1 MKRIAI
7 LLTLTFLALCLAAM
21 LVGCGGGD
29 NEADKARAR
38 ELMLEGDAWIEKA
51 EAEYETIATAMEEM
65 GGARTSDDDADVD
78 ESELESLR
86 EEIESASENMEEPLQ
101 EARTV
106 FQAIVSLNDVVD
118 YEEYANVMLELI
130 DEYEQVISRQGTMQ
144 QGMPEMPEDWTP
156 PTDGSPPEDMM
167 PPGEGAPPE
176 GMTPPDG
183 SDGGMQ
189 RGGSMMGSRIEEL
202 KAEAEAIRSE
212 KDL

>member
-1 MKRIAI
+1 MKRMAI
-7 LLTLTFLALCLAAM
+7 LLTLAFFALCLAAM
-21 LVGCGGGD
+21 LAGCGGGD

-51 EAEYETIATAMEEM
+51 EAEYETIAAAMEEM
-65 GGARTSDDDADVD
+65 GGARTSDGADVD

-86 EEIESASENMEEPLQ
+86 EEIESASESMEEPLQ

-106 FQAIVSLNDVVD
+106 FQDIVSLNDAVD
-118 YEEYANVMLELI
+118 YKEYANVVLELI
-130 DEYEQVISRQGTMQ
+130 DEYEQVLSMQGTMR

-156 PTDGSPPEDMM
+156 PTDGSPPGDMT
-167 PPGEGAPPE
+167 PPGDGTPPE

-189 RGGSMMGSRIEEL
+189 RGGPMLGSRIEEL